1 MALTYRARR
10 RVRHR
15 PLFGVERRAED
26 EAVLCREEGVCVI
39 TAVGGKHLNST
50 FSVCT
55 RNIRTDSCFYCAFSR
70 PFGLFKKQNKK
81 KKTLFAPNST

>member
-10 RVRHR
+10 RVRR
-15 PLFGVERRAED
+15 RQLFGVERRAED

-39 TAVGGKHLNST
+39 TAVGEKHLNST

-55 RNIRTDSCFYCAFSR
+55 QNTRADLRFYCVFSQ
-70 PFGLFKKQNKK
+70 PFWLF
-81 KKTLFAPNST
+81 